1 MQEGSSWFTLIKEK
15 IKAKDYTHIHEV
27 LSWLRAKGYQIHCA
41 SNCSPDTLHLMLEMA
56 GHKQYFH
63 RIFSNIDVKN
73 CKPDPEIYLKSS
85 YIAGVHPYDVLVV
98 EDSPKGIAAVR
109 AAHMNLLQVDSPKQ
123 VTLDSVRSTIETID
137 NYNDQYQGK

>member
-1 MQEGSSWFTLIKEK
+1 M
-15 IKAKDYTHIHEV
+15 
-27 LSWLRAKGYQIHCA
+27 
-41 SNCSPDTLHLMLEMA
+41 N
-56 GHKQYFH
+56 
-63 RIFSNIDVKN
+63 
-73 CKPDPEIYLKSS
+73 
-85 YIAGVHPYDVLVV
+85 IAGVHPYDALVV